1 MIETREIISGLDIE
15 WMQLILEAKK
25 IGLEKE
31 VVREFLEKHRT
42 NNPVTLMKEN

>member
-15 WMQLILEAKK
+15 WIKLILEAKK

-31 VVREFLEKHRT
+31 DIREYIEKNRT
-42 NNPVTLMKEN
+42 NNRASM